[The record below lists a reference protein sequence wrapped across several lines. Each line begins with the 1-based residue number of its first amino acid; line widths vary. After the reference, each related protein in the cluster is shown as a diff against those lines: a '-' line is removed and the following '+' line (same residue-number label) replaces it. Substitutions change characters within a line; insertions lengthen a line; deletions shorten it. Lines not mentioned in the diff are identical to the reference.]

1 MLLPPN
7 VQPVFTHSHYTS
19 GIKTKRT
26 LQRGLWCLIIL
37 STSDLYWSLV
47 RALIGVLT
55 PNMPDT
61 GDQKKETTFFPCFC
75 FVFVFL
81 MREGDV
87 LHRKSLWVLSIRYDL
102 PLERAFGPFWM
113 NAEPVALV
121 LLYVPVRK
129 MKGWMWVYLKASNW
143 TKFFLCV
150 NSTQWLWG
158 AQSFSNT
165 SSLLSVQNW
174 RENPVYMLFFV
185 IPKTNLVHIVACK
198 WLFH

>member
-1 MLLPPN
+1 MIYFAVFTCDYPKALPFSWLWHGTRAKNMLLPPN

-61 GDQKKETTFFPCFC
+61 GDQKKETTFFFPCFC
-75 FVFVFL
+75 FVFL

-129 MKGWMWVYLKASNW
+129 KKGWMWVYLC
-143 TKFFLCV
+143 KFYTMTLRCSIIF
-150 NSTQWLWG
+150 
-158 AQSFSNT
+158 
-165 SSLLSVQNW
+165 
-174 RENPVYMLFFV
+174 
-185 IPKTNLVHIVACK
+185 
-198 WLFH
+198 